1 MAKTANI
8 KKIEKLR
15 KKIAEI
21 DERVKN
27 DLQLKQSYVKEIDS
41 LEAESI
47 LIACKSSNIT
57 IDEAVESFEFY
68 NKLKNSGLTM
78 TEINELLTS
87 NDTVNTTLSPMD
99 TKSDEQEEKND

>member
-1 MAKTANI
+1 MAKAANI

-27 DLQLKQSYVKEIDS
+27 DLQLKQTYVKEIES

-57 IDEAVESFEFY
+57 VDEAVESFEFY
-68 NKLKNSGLTM
+68 NMLKNSGLTIN
-78 TEINELLTS
+78 EINELLAS
-87 NDTVNTTLSPMD
+87 NNTDNTTLSPLD
-99 TKSDEQEEKND
+99 TKSDKQEEKND

>member
-1 MAKTANI
+1 MVKTANT

-27 DLQLKQSYVKEIDS
+27 NLQLKQSYVKEIDS

-68 NKLKNSGLTM
+68 NRLKNSGLTM
-78 TEINELLTS
+78 DEINELLTS
-87 NDTVNTTLSPMD
+87 NDTVNTTLSPTD
-99 TKSDEQEEKND
+99 TKSNEQEEKND

>member
-1 MAKTANI
+1 MSKAANI

-15 KKIAEI
+15 KKIVEI

-27 DLQLKQSYVKEIDS
+27 DLQLKQTYVKEIES

-57 IDEAVESFEFY
+57 IDEAVKSFEFY
-68 NKLKNSGLTM
+68 NKLKSSGLTIH
-78 TEINELLTS
+78 EINELLTS
-87 NDTVNTTLSPMD
+87 NNTNDTTLSPLD
-99 TKSDEQEEKND
+99 TKSNKQEENND